1 MNYMNTF
8 LTSNDAKWRLMRT
21 IVQGVIAAIIANLP
35 DILGL
40 FHMEPAIMA
49 VTVPI
54 IMAILSPIMKYLGGE
69 DDIYEED
76 EEEEEDDV

>member
-1 MNYMNTF
+1 MNTF
-8 LTSNDAKWRLMRT
+8 LRSNDAKYRLLRT
-21 IVQGVIAAIIANLP
+21 IVSGVIAVIISYLP

-40 FHMEPAIMA
+40 FHMSPAAMSIA
-49 VTVPI
+49 VPL

-69 DDIYEED
+69 DDIFEED

>member
-1 MNYMNTF
+1 MNTF
-8 LTSNDAKWRLMRT
+8 LTSNEAKWRVART

-40 FHMEPAIMA
+40 FHMTPELMT

-54 IMAILSPIMKYLGGE
+54 IMAILSPIMKYLG
-69 DDIYEED
+69 DISDEPEEVD
-76 EEEEEDDV
+76 NV

>member
-1 MNYMNTF
+1 MNIF
-8 LTSNDAKWRLMRT
+8 LTSNDAKWRLART
-21 IVQGVIAAIIANLP
+21 IVQGIIAAVVVNLP

-40 FHMEPAIMA
+40 FHMAPEVMT

-69 DDIYEED
+69 DFKEDADDI
-76 EEEEEDDV
+76 

>member
-1 MNYMNTF
+1 MNTF

-21 IVQGVIAAIIANLP
+21 IVQGVIAVIISYLP

-40 FHMEPAIMA
+40 FHMSPAAMSIA
-49 VTVPI
+49 VPL

-69 DDIYEED
+69 DDDIYEED
-76 EEEEEDDV
+76 EKEEDDV